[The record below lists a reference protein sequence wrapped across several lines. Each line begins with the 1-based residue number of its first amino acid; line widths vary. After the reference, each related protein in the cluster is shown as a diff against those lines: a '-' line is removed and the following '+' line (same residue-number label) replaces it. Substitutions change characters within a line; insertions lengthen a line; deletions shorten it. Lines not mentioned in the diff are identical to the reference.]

1 MPLFPA
7 TTVTRDIAKRI
18 PIRESEAVRFAD
30 LIRRPPDIG
39 GKKRFGS
46 ELVPMLSGGKRNTA
60 EHWT

>member
-1 MPLFPA
+1 MPLLAA
-7 TTVTRDIAKRI
+7 TTVTGDIAKRI
-18 PIRESEAVRFAD
+18 PVGESEAVRFAD